1 MTFLAPT
8 GFPLQGDGHGRTAVK
23 LRLNWQ
29 KRPITGLRVLYDP
42 SGPKPSVRNVAIT
55 VLGLAR
61 AFTMN
66 YPALPRVQIEAAA
79 TARSSE

>member
-29 KRPITGLRVLYDP
+29 KRTITGLRVLYDL
-42 SGPKPSVRNVAIT
+42 SGTKPSVGNVAIT
-55 VLGLAR
+55 VLGITR
-61 AFTMN
+61 AYTMN
-66 YPALPRVQIEAAA
+66 YPVLPRVQIEAAA